1 MRDVL
6 RWLNN
11 KATEWLTREGPP
23 SPTPLCDFNRLG
35 FELRTGDIVLVEG
48 RSRVSEVITQSPW
61 SHSALY
67 IGRLYDIRDPDL
79 RAVIEYHYD
88 GDPEEQ
94 LLIEAVMGRG
104 TIVSPLACYKN
115 DHITSRSSN
124 MRSWV
129 STMWAFITGC
139 RGPTRTSTTMSV
151 TPSIQW
157 PKCHCSRSCTQKGRR
172 IRPTYRKAISDA
184 SRARASMLGVR
195 GRR

>member
-104 TIVSPLACYKN
+104 TIVSPLACYKT
-115 DHITSRSSN
+115 ITSLLDHQICVPGYQR
-124 MRSWV
+124 
-129 STMWAFITGC
+129 C
-139 RGPTRTSTTMSV
+139 GPLSPAAVDR
-151 TPSIQW
+151 
-157 PKCHCSRSCTQKGRR
+157 
-172 IRPTYRKAISDA
+172 
-184 SRARASMLGVR
+184 R
-195 GRR
+195 GRLQR